1 MAHGER
7 STNRLLGWL
16 VAVATAGL
24 VAAVLM
30 MMALPGPEPM
40 PPSAMPP
47 LVAARDAAAAA
58 SVGITAA
65 ANHGERA
72 VAALAAQRDTAA
84 VATRSLW
91 VRIRARCASATHHY
105 TGPLQVDGEP
115 TGPRQLSLGSSEP
128 LPVQFDGVSPLVF
141 TAPGYTPN
149 VCTPPPDADGDRP
162 LDLELQ
168 PESALRFRWLHP
180 AALPLDQVQLQLQL
194 QIPATNAFV
203 GQSLSLPL
211 PAETTVA
218 LAGGNPVRWRATAR
232 AGSRLLQASGVV
244 ADLGLAE
251 QREVSVDLS
260 LEAGRRHRLIG
271 PSAAL
276 LPHLSVSWQAPDRP
290 VLESLPVDREGGF
303 TLPVSACGPFSVDT
317 NERQIATVASAYGE
331 ELRLTLA
338 EPVVGVRLV
347 LDSGAGQPSEVLAPG
362 GNVISRGVAEV
373 HVFPRSQLPPQ
384 LRLRVH
390 GEVSTFTTAV
400 LPASAD
406 WLELRLADALPALRL
421 SVHVT
426 GPAPVAAARQGMRLV
441 LARDGGAT
449 LSEPALADR
458 FKFDL
463 PGPGEWSLRFRCGE
477 SLGPVVARAMVAP
490 GAPAELRVDWPLVH
504 EWTGEILGF
513 TELPLPQ
520 RWHRVGFGAGES
532 ILNGWVLRPDPK
544 GQFRGFRFAAEVPVE
559 PVFVAWGLRRV
570 EAMIETRDDERRHLV
585 VRPSAALRWV
595 EVEWQDGVGTIQVF
609 QVRAGFPPR
618 MVHALSTRQRW
629 PVPVVGDDLVV
640 VLVPPPP
647 SRTPVLSWM
656 SLPAGASRVTIAPM
670 ALRRLE
676 LRDGSGGSAAR
687 TFSPVGPHG
696 VSTGQI
702 EVPAGGSVVVEVP
715 FDTRGLCEWTEDA
728 VEVPVGAGEVVV
740 LP

>member
-1 MAHGER
+1 MAHKER

-16 VAVATAGL
+16 VAVASAGL
-24 VAAVLM
+24 VVAVLL
-30 MMALPGPEPM
+30 MMALPGPVS
-40 PPSAMPP
+40 PPASPL
-47 LVAARDAAAAA
+47 LVAAHDTPGVASGTTTADAAADDGAPVA
-58 SVGITAA
+58 
-65 ANHGERA
+65 
-72 VAALAAQRDTAA
+72 AALAAQRDTAA

-91 VRIRARCASATHHY
+91 VRIRARCASATQHY

-115 TGPRQLSLGSSEP
+115 TGPRQLSLDSSEP
-128 LPVQFDGVSPLVF
+128 LSVQFAGASPVLF
-141 TAPGYTPN
+141 TAPGYTPI

-168 PESALRFRWLHP
+168 PESALRFRWLHGP
-180 AALPLDQVQLQLQL
+180 ALPLDQVQLQL

-203 GQSLSLPL
+203 GRFLSLPL

-251 QREVSVDLS
+251 QREVSVDLG

-276 LPHLSVSWQAPDRP
+276 LPHLSVSWRAPDRP
-290 VLESLPVDREGGF
+290 ALESLPVDREGGF
-303 TLPVSACGPFSVDT
+303 ALPASACGPFSVDT
-317 NERQIATVASAYGE
+317 NERQIATAASAHGE
-331 ELRLTLA
+331 ELLLTLA

-347 LDSGAGQPSEVLAPG
+347 LDSGAGQPSELLGPG
-362 GNVISRGVAEV
+362 GNVIGLGATEV

-390 GEVSTFTTAV
+390 GEVSTFTTSV

-421 SVHVT
+421 SVQVT

-441 LARDGGAT
+441 LARDGSAT

-458 FKFDL
+458 FTFDL

-490 GAPAELRVDWPLVH
+490 GAPAELLVDWPLVH

-544 GQFRGFRFAAEVPVE
+544 GKFRGFRFAAEVPVE

-570 EAMIETRDDERRHLV
+570 EAMIEARDDERRHLV

-595 EVEWQDGVGTIQVF
+595 EVEWQGGDGTIQVF

-640 VLVPPPP
+640 VLLPPPP
-647 SRTPVLSWM
+647 LSRTPVLSWM

-676 LRDGSGGSAAR
+676 LRDGSGSSAAR

-696 VSTGQI
+696 VSAGQI
-702 EVPAGGSVVVEVP
+702 EVPAGGSIVVEVP